1 MIDEALIRK
10 LIEEKLGE
18 SGLFVTELLIKQG
31 NNIQVFIDGD
41 HGVSVD
47 DCIALSRHIE
57 SNLDRDKEDFSL
69 QVSSAGVD
77 QPLKFARQ
85 YIKNIGRKLNI
96 ELNDGRNLSG
106 ALIAADNEKIKIQTE
121 TKKGR
126 KIVTGEMAE
135 VNYNEIVKAICLISF
150 K

>member
-1 MIDEALIRK
+1 MIDEALISK
-10 LIEEKLGE
+10 LIEEKLGD
-18 SGLFVTELLIKQG
+18 SGLFLTELLVKQG
-31 NNIQVFIDGD
+31 NNIQVFIDSD

-57 SNLDRDKEDFSL
+57 SNLDRDIEDFHL

-96 ELNDGRNLSG
+96 ELSDGRNFTG

-126 KIVTGEMAE
+126 KIVAGELVD
-135 VNYNEIVKAICLISF
+135 VNYHEIVKAICLVSF

>member
-1 MIDEALIRK
+1 MIDETLISK
-10 LIEEKLGE
+10 LIEDKLGDG
-18 SGLFVTELLIKQG
+18 GLFVTELVVKQG
-31 NNIQVFIDGD
+31 NNIQVFIDSD

-57 SNLDRDKEDFSL
+57 SNLDRDQEDFNL

-96 ELNDGRNLSG
+96 ELSDGRNLTG
-106 ALIAADNEKIKIQTE
+106 ALMAAGNEKIQIQTE

-126 KIVTGEMAE
+126 KIVAGEMVE
-135 VNYNEIVKAICLISF
+135 VNYSEIVKAICLISF